1 MHIFID
7 ESGIFKRSSTR
18 EWAVSCVGALTIPD
32 EALRNVLN
40 DFHMLKKGWG
50 TEHVEIKGS
59 DLNEKEIADTI
70 SLLSRHDVLFEVVGI
85 DMQPHQDDWI
95 TNRKMLQARALTE
108 NLTDKHK
115 QSLVEEVKAI
125 SRSLQGL
132 TNQLYI
138 QSEATFELI
147 HRVIQKSTLYYSQ
160 CKPNEL
166 GSFNWTVDAKDKKIT
181 DFENLWGTII
191 LPALQFKGFQEQ
203 FIILEGADYSSFER
217 FCGAAPEP
225 PENIKDFVT
234 ARRPFKYADIRK
246 IFKEHFKFDQSHS
259 NLGLQMVDIL
269 TNAIRRALDGRLSY
283 NGWCDIGGVMAQP
296 IRGEQHVIQ
305 MIELSEANMKM
316 PIVIKPPYFQ
326 VIAHVDKRAKPLLLD

>member
-18 EWAVSCVGALTIPD
+18 AWAVSCVGALTIPD
-32 EALRNVLN
+32 EALHNVLN

-70 SLLSRHDVLFEVVGI
+70 SLLSRYDVLFEVIGI
-85 DMQPHQDDWI
+85 
-95 TNRKMLQARALTE
+95 
-108 NLTDKHK
+108 
-115 QSLVEEVKAI
+115 
-125 SRSLQGL
+125 
-132 TNQLYI
+132 
-138 QSEATFELI
+138 
-147 HRVIQKSTLYYSQ
+147 
-160 CKPNEL
+160 
-166 GSFNWTVDAKDKKIT
+166 
-181 DFENLWGTII
+181 
-191 LPALQFKGFQEQ
+191 
-203 FIILEGADYSSFER
+203 
-217 FCGAAPEP
+217 
-225 PENIKDFVT
+225 DFVT

-305 MIELSEANMKM
+305 MIELSEANMKT
-316 PIVIKPPYFQ
+316 PIVIKPPYSQ
-326 VIAHVDKRAKPLLLD
+326 VIAHVDKLAKPLLLD